1 MLPSASLICIS
12 PLFCLN
18 SPRRVVSMD
27 PQQTTTKRPPA
38 KDRLVPITQS
48 RGWNCLQ
55 TLSACVLGRLGRYS
69 RGGEPHSRPKTRGN
83 RAALIEMDLDTV
95 IRAHHPE
102 SDLTQEAFDETD
114 QAALN
119 LLRSLSTM
127 ANLQLPMGERAST
140 DLSMRSKAS
149 KSQENYHTDLRAKVD
164 EVAKLG
170 ADFERLHKL
179 MRYLL
184 SPFVI
189 AEERHFS
196 LGTGPYPLF
205 TLPPGDPGELAIG
218 RLTIWR
224 QILKTLPGMSQTL
237 DDCSHVSPDT
247 TAESS
252 GRGVFDE
259 SLGNRVSSVVGAI
272 FKEFRHLSCVRKTTH
287 EIRLHVSDEL
297 YTTRPGREHNLDMF
311 ISGCPGSNL
320 IWQSAQCGDFP

>member
-1 MLPSASLICIS
+1 
-12 PLFCLN
+12 
-18 SPRRVVSMD
+18 MD
-27 PQQTTTKRPPA
+27 PQQTTTKGSSE

-48 RGWNCLQ
+48 SGWNCLQ
-55 TLSACVLGRLGRYS
+55 TLSACVSGRLGRYS
-69 RGGEPHSRPKTRGN
+69 RGGGPHSRPKTRGN
-83 RAALIEMDLDTV
+83 RAALIEMDLYTV
-95 IRAHHPE
+95 IRAQHPE
-102 SDLTQEAFDETD
+102 SDLTQEAFDEVD

-127 ANLQLPMGERAST
+127 ANLQLPMGKKAST
-140 DLSMRSKAS
+140 DLGMSSKAS
-149 KSQENYHTDLRAKVD
+149 ESQENYNTELRAKVD

-196 LGTGPYPLF
+196 LGTGPFPLF

-224 QILKTLPGMSQTL
+224 RILETLPGMSQTF
-237 DDCSHVSPDT
+237 DDSSHVSLET

-252 GRGVFDE
+252 GRGAFDE

-272 FKEFRHLSCVRKTTH
+272 FKEFRYLSCVRKTTH

-297 YTTRPGREHNLDMF
+297 YTTRPGREPNLDMF
-311 ISGCPGSNL
+311 ISSCPGSNL
-320 IWQSAQCGDFP
+320 IWQNARCGDFP